1 MRALACLFAL
11 IWATHAGADDW
22 LGLSFVQLLQP
33 ESVLGE
39 RTSADEL
46 ADYIQRTES
55 AVRETIR
62 ASSGSARSGYLILAV
77 RAGGRRKAWTDF
89 DPADASDA
97 AIIRAVEAL
106 TAPKVSHGTVLIA
119 LALQIRGGAAP
130 ERRVPS
136 PPAWQA
142 VMQERNETFSL
153 EQVVEIVWPMSEAEA
168 TSRPE
173 FEYVEEAL
181 DGLGATIER
190 PRDWHVART
199 TKGWPTWTIS
209 LEDTAD
215 GHGYQT
221 GMRVQW
227 LSPIRE
233 ITGQTPKQL
242 VEEFIKSRKANANKV
257 IDCGEQEAG
266 SLTRACLETV
276 EGDFHILYSMFYAN
290 PKADFAII
298 ITTGAPID
306 LWERYAPVFARMAAL
321 RFDAG
326 AAAASATD

>member
-1 MRALACLFAL
+1 MRVLALLFAL
-11 IWATHAGADDW
+11 TFATTAVADE
-22 LGLSFVQLLQP
+22 LLELSFVQLMQP
-33 ESVLGE
+33 ENVVDE
-39 RTSADEL
+39 RTDAQTL
-46 ADYIQRTES
+46 AAYIQRVES
-55 AVRETIR
+55 AAREAIR
-62 ASSGSARSGYLILAV
+62 AVPGASRNGYLVLAA
-77 RAGGRRKAWTDF
+77 RASGRSRVWIDF
-89 DPADASDA
+89 NPSDASDA
-97 AIIRAVEAL
+97 AIINAVEAL
-106 TAPKVSHGTVLIA
+106 AAPAVSHGTVLIA
-119 LALQIRGGAAP
+119 IGLQVRGAAP
-130 ERRVPS
+130 PARRSPS
-136 PPAWQA
+136 PAAWREA
-142 VMQERNETFSL
+142 MHGREGSFSV
-153 EQVVEIVWPMSEAEA
+153 EQVVDIVWPMSEAEA
-168 TSRPE
+168 AARPD
-173 FEYVEEAL
+173 FDYVEEAL

-290 PKADFAII
+290 RKADFAII